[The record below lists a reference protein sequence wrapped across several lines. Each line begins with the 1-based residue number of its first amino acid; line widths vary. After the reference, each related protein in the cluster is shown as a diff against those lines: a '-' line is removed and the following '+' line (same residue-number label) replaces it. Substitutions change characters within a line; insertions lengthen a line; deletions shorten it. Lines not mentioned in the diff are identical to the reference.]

1 MKHSV
6 KRLEEGLLKLLKN
19 DVFTVAT
26 VDNID
31 FLQSNAAVY
40 AGSQHRSW
48 HGTSVQVVQP
58 QSGLK
63 VLLPLQ
69 PASACSSPCRTPGM
83 STPMDISSQEPAPK
97 RIRYARTFQ
106 EMGLPSSKPI
116 QPLKPGARLTRA
128 FSEVNFS
135 GFMKSSDETMLLEQ
149 LKQKNF
155 CTFWKNN
162 L

>member
-1 MKHSV
+1 MV
-6 KRLEEGLLKLLKN
+6 
-19 DVFTVAT
+19 TVN
-26 VDNID
+26 NID

-40 AGSQHRSW
+40 TGSQHRSW

-69 PASACSSPCRTPGM
+69 PASACSSPCRAPGM
-83 STPMDISSQEPAPK
+83 STPMDIPSQDLRSPAPK
-97 RIRYARTFQ
+97 RIRYARNFQ
-106 EMGLPSSKPI
+106 EMGLPSSKAI

-135 GFMKSSDETMLLEQ
+135 GFMTFSDETMLLARVH
-149 LKQKNF
+149 
-155 CTFWKNN
+155 C
-162 L
+162 